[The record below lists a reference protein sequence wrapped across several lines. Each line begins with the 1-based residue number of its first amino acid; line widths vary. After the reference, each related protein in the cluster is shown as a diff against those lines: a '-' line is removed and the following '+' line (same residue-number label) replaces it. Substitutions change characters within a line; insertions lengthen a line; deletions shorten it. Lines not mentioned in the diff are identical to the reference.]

1 MRAVAESIKRLYQ
14 SGKLDKATLR
24 ARVEKGTI
32 TKEEYKEICGESYD

>member
-1 MRAVAESIKRLYQ
+1 MRAIAESIKRLYQ
-14 SGKLDKATLR
+14 SGKIDKATLQ